1 MNELEGKKVNLDF
14 EKEKILRENYKYKEE
29 IKRLSVLP
37 NEEMD
42 LNQLDNFRRGT
53 VDEVHCR
60 R

>member
-14 EKEKILRENYKYKEE
+14 EKERILRENYKYKEE

-53 VDEVHCR
+53 VDDNHCR

>member
-14 EKEKILRENYKYKEE
+14 EKERILRENYKYKEE
-29 IKRLSVLP
+29 ITRLSVLP

>member
-53 VDEVHCR
+53 VDDNHCR